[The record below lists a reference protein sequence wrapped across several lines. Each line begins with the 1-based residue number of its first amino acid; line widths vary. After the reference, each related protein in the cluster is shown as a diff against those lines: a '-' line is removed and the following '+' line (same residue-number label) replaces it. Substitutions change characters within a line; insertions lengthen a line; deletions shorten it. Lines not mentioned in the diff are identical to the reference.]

1 MQENSTKNIA
11 IMIFI
16 LYTPFR
22 VGETQYPNLK
32 MSPLGH
38 PAHPGSQLLSGG
50 GGDDVYRV
58 GV

>member
-1 MQENSTKNIA
+1 
-11 IMIFI
+11 MIFI

-22 VGETQYPNLK
+22 VGETQHPNLK